1 MSKAE
6 FLAKVHL
13 EKEMGRWSR
22 IDGASKFLGVAR
34 SAGKWAPS
42 GSNKLFSTEEEAA
55 AEYDR
60 RVVAEMG
67 PTAMTNAKFHAD
79 PETRKRTWEAR
90 LQVLTKKYEKTL
102 RKLGWHCCS
111 SLLGSNWVLPAL
123 CHPLCMRHPR
133 AYMLHPLVGAA
144 FSLCSTS
151 VPRVCKPHALS
162 GLALLGRSL
171 HCSQCFIRG
180 LLIG

>member
-1 MSKAE
+1 MYKLRKTEKGLNFPLTSAEKAELDQMSKAE

-79 PETRKRTWEAR
+79 PETRSRTWEAR
-90 LQVLTKKYEKTL
+90 LRALTKKYENGQS
-102 RKLGWHCCS
+102 KLGWHRCS
-111 SLLGSNWVLPAL
+111 SLLESSWVLPAL
-123 CHPLCMRHPR
+123 CHPVCMQNPL
-133 AYMLHPLVGAA
+133 AYMLHP
-144 FSLCSTS
+144 FHSCS
-151 VPRVCKPHALS
+151 VPLVLS
-162 GLALLGRSL
+162 NGASCL
-171 HCSQCFIRG
+171 
-180 LLIG
+180 